1 MAHRRQYPGIKPN
14 HGLVLIGDP
23 GIGKDMSLVPVR
35 YAVGTWNFRDIALND
50 LAGKNNDFLCA
61 VIVRVN
67 EARDVGDAN
76 RGRIDR
82 YGLHDHM
89 KALMAS
95 PPETHRINRKYIP
108 EYISLSRAGFITTS
122 NHDDAL
128 YLPADDRRNAIA
140 KSECTSADFHKDY
153 FNELVH
159 WYYHEGGIGHVVA
172 YLQVY
177 DLSNFNPKLAP
188 PKTEAFWG
196 MVSVDR
202 GADHGELIDAIEA
215 LGKQLAKKKG
225 ETPDAHGNYDPPA
238 ALTIPLLLTVAPS
251 LEWLTDRKTSRAI
264 SHRIRRCGY
273 VATLNRSALESG
285 GMWKI
290 RGKRTMIYARAELTP
305 DQRHNAACALRD
317 MLADAPKLVVD
328 NETKETDQ

>member
-1 MAHRRQYPGIKPN
+1 MGSCILASP
-14 HGLVLIGDP
+14 V
-23 GIGKDMSLVPVR
+23 LVPAR

-50 LAGKNNDFLCA
+50 LVGKYNDFLCS

-153 FNELVH
+153 FNELVLVATFVH
-159 WYYHEGGIGHVVA
+159 GG
-172 YLQVY
+172 
-177 DLSNFNPKLAP
+177 AP
-188 PKTEAFWG
+188 RRHQPYGGPKTA
-196 MVSVDR
+196 
-202 GADHGELIDAIEA
+202 
-215 LGKQLAKKKG
+215 
-225 ETPDAHGNYDPPA
+225 
-238 ALTIPLLLTVAPS
+238 
-251 LEWLTDRKTSRAI
+251 
-264 SHRIRRCGY
+264 
-273 VATLNRSALESG
+273 
-285 GMWKI
+285 
-290 RGKRTMIYARAELTP
+290 
-305 DQRHNAACALRD
+305 
-317 MLADAPKLVVD
+317 
-328 NETKETDQ
+328 